1 MLFALLFL
9 CTKEDSCTTKIKTFI
24 PLLILPL
31 LNIPPSS
38 KHIPYPSYLCFEVSV
53 ASLVIFTPPNN
64 SIFRITYWIN

>member
-1 MLFALLFL
+1 MLFSLLFL
-9 CTKEDSCTTKIKTFI
+9 CTKEDSCTPNIKTFL
-24 PLLILPL
+24 PLLKLPM

-64 SIFRITYWIN
+64 VFYTV